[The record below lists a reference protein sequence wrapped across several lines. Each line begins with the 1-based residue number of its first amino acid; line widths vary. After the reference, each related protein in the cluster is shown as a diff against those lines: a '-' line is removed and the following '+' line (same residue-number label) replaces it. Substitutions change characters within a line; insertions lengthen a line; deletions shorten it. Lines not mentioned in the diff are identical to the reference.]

1 MLTVPA
7 AARAHGAIDPEASV
21 DLARITH
28 VPGGLRVRMVDGDL
42 RLWMSVPA
50 ATPVTVLDD
59 QGGRYLRFTARGVYA
74 NQSSPMFYLDLNP
87 PVTPSLTLTRR
98 TAPSWHLVTRGHSY
112 MWHDGRIAALADDLS
127 PPGARVLGRWAVP
140 LLVDGRAETIGGV
153 LVHRPRP
160 SLAWL
165 WPSVVA
171 LLVLPAVLR
180 RRDSLL
186 DRRLAR
192 RVSAVT
198 LLGVLAAALG
208 AGLHG
213 RPGLSATLLVPMA
226 VELGFVAWAA
236 VRLARRQ
243 GDLLTMALVA
253 ALALDRAV
261 AGIAVL
267 WRGYVLLAIPAPL
280 ARSAISACLAGGIYL
295 AVEVLV
301 LVDRLRP
308 GVGRGAATG

>member
-1 MLTVPA
+1 MLVVPA
-7 AARAHGAIDPEASV
+7 LARAHGAIDPEASV

-28 VPGGLRVRMVDGDL
+28 VPTGLRVRMVDGDL

-50 ATPVTVLDD
+50 ATPVTVLDY
-59 QGGRYLRFTARGVYA
+59 QGGAYLRFSARGVYA
-74 NQSSPMFYLDLNP
+74 NQSSPMFYLNLNP
-87 PVTPSLTLTRR
+87 PITPSLTLTRH
-98 TAPSWHLVTRGHSY
+98 TPPTWHLVTGDHAY

-127 PPGARVLGRWAVP
+127 APDARVLGRWTVP
-140 LLVDGRAETIGGV
+140 LLVGGHPETIGGV
-153 LVHRPRP
+153 LLHRSRP

-171 LLVLPAVLR
+171 LLVLPAILR
-180 RRDSLL
+180 LRDSRLH
-186 DRRLAR
+186 RRLAA
-192 RVSAVT
+192 RVSVAT
-198 LLGVLAAALG
+198 LLAVLAASLG

-226 VELGFVAWAA
+226 VELALLAWAA
-236 VRLARRQ
+236 VRLARRR

-253 ALALDRAV
+253 ALALYRAV

-267 WRGYVLLAIPAPL
+267 WRGYVLLAIPATL
-280 ARSAISACLAGGIYL
+280 ARVAISVCLAGGLYL
-295 AVEVLV
+295 AVEVCV

-308 GVGRGAATG
+308 AAARDAVTE